1 MGLLKARAERR
12 MASRPGRARPT
23 EAALLADLAAAD
35 PGLRRA
41 AAQALGAHPAA
52 VPALRAALS
61 AETKRPVQ
69 EALLAAL
76 TDIASADAVA
86 AMLGLLRAEDAW
98 LRNAALTAL
107 QEIGA
112 PAAAPVRAVL
122 DAADPDLRMAALLA
136 LAGLRCP
143 EAEAWTIARL
153 EQETEV
159 NVCATAIEVLDRIG
173 GPASAPALD
182 RLAGRFAAEPFL
194 AFAAR
199 AVRDRLLGEPKA

>member
-1 MGLLKARAERR
+1 